1 MLTAAIQ
8 GALKPEASQMYS
20 RILVATDGSPTS
32 EQAIEQAARLA
43 KDQHAQLR
51 IVHAIEQS
59 RLAFAAAGPV
69 ALDLEGILD
78 ALRKSG
84 QAALERGK
92 AIAQRSGVE
101 AEAAIVGDDAIDD
114 RVAMVL
120 AAEARRWRADL
131 VVLGTHGRRGINH
144 LLMGS
149 VAEAVAR
156 VAPAHVLLVRAK
168 PAQG

>member
-1 MLTAAIQ
+1 
-8 GALKPEASQMYS
+8 MYS

-32 EQAIEQAARLA
+32 ERAIEQAARLA
-43 KDQHAQLR
+43 KDQKAQLR
-51 IVHAIEQS
+51 IVHVIEQS

-69 ALDLEGILD
+69 AVDLEGILD

-84 QAALERGK
+84 QAALERGRT
-92 AIAQRSGVE
+92 IAQQVGIQ
-101 AEAAIVGDDAIDD
+101 AETAIVGDDAIDD

-120 AAEARRWRADL
+120 ASEAQRWKADL
-131 VVLGTHGRRGINH
+131 IVLGTHGRRGINH

-156 VAPAHVLLVRAK
+156 VAPAHVLLVRAG

>member
-1 MLTAAIQ
+1 
-8 GALKPEASQMYS
+8 MYC
-20 RILVATDGSPTS
+20 RILVATDGSPAS

-43 KDQHAQLR
+43 KEQQAQLR
-51 IVHAIEQS
+51 IVHVIEQS

-69 ALDLEGILD
+69 AVDLEGILG

-84 QAALERGK
+84 QAALERGR
-92 AIAQRSGVE
+92 AIAQQLGVQ
-101 AEAAIVGDDAIDD
+101 ADTAIVGDDAIDD

-120 AAEARRWRADL
+120 AEEARRWKADL
-131 VVLGTHGRRGINH
+131 IVLGTHGRRGINH

-168 PAQG
+168 AAKG

>member
-1 MLTAAIQ
+1 
-8 GALKPEASQMYS
+8 MYS

-32 EQAIEQAARLA
+32 EMAIEQAARLA
-43 KDQHAQLR
+43 NDQNALLR
-51 IVHAIEQS
+51 IVHVIEQS

-69 ALDLEGILD
+69 AVDLEGILD

-84 QAALERGK
+84 QAALARGRT
-92 AIAQRSGVE
+92 IAQQFGVQ
-101 AEAAIVGDDAIDD
+101 AEAALVGDDAIDD
-114 RVAMVL
+114 RVAVVL
-120 AAEARRWRADL
+120 AEEARRWKADL

-156 VAPAHVLLVRAK
+156 LAPAHVLLVRAR

>member
-1 MLTAAIQ
+1 
-8 GALKPEASQMYS
+8 MYS

-43 KDQHAQLR
+43 KDQQAQLR
-51 IVHAIEQS
+51 IVHVIEQS

-69 ALDLEGILD
+69 AVDLEGILD

-84 QAALERGK
+84 QAALERGR
-92 AIAQRSGVE
+92 AIAQQRDVQ
-101 AEAAIVGDDAIDD
+101 ADAAIVGDDSIDD
-114 RVAMVL
+114 RVAVVL
-120 AAEARRWRADL
+120 AEEARRWKADL
-131 VVLGTHGRRGINH
+131 IVLGTHGRRGINH

-156 VAPAHVLLVRAK
+156 VAPAHVLLVRAR
-168 PAQG
+168 ADRG

>member
-1 MLTAAIQ
+1 
-8 GALKPEASQMYS
+8 MYN
-20 RILVATDGSPTS
+20 RILVATDGSQTS
-32 EQAIEQAARLA
+32 EQAIAQAARLA

-69 ALDLEGILD
+69 AVDLEGILD

-84 QAALERGK
+84 QAALERG
-92 AIAQRSGVE
+92 RSVAREAGVE
-101 AEAAIVGDDAIDD
+101 AQIALIGEDAIDD

-120 AAEARRWRADL
+120 AAEARRWQADL
-131 VVLGTHGRRGINH
+131 IVLGTHGRRGIHH

-156 VAPAHVLLVRAK
+156 VAPAHVLLVRAE
-168 PAQG
+168 AAG

>member
-1 MLTAAIQ
+1 
-8 GALKPEASQMYS
+8 MYN
-20 RILVATDGSPTS
+20 RILVATDGSQTS
-32 EQAIEQAARLA
+32 EQAIAHAARLA

-69 ALDLEGILD
+69 AVDLEGILD

-84 QAALERGK
+84 QAALERG
-92 AIAQRSGVE
+92 RSVAREAGVE
-101 AEAAIVGDDAIDD
+101 AQIALIGEDAIDD

-120 AAEARRWRADL
+120 AAEARRWQADL
-131 VVLGTHGRRGINH
+131 IVLGTHGRRGIHH

-156 VAPAHVLLVRAK
+156 VAPAHVLLVRAE
-168 PAQG
+168 ATG

>member
-1 MLTAAIQ
+1 
-8 GALKPEASQMYS
+8 MYS

-32 EQAIEQAARLA
+32 EQAVEQAARLA

-84 QAALERGK
+84 QAALDRGK
-92 AIAQRSGVE
+92 AIAQPLGVD
-101 AEAAIVGDDAIDD
+101 AETAIVGDDAIDD

-120 AAEARRWRADL
+120 AAEARRWKADL

-156 VAPAHVLLVRAK
+156 VAPAHVLLVRAR

>member
-1 MLTAAIQ
+1 
-8 GALKPEASQMYS
+8 MYN
-20 RILVATDGSPTS
+20 RILVATDGSQTS
-32 EQAIEQAARLA
+32 EQAIAHAARLA

-69 ALDLEGILD
+69 AVDLEGILD
-78 ALRKSG
+78 PLRKSG
-84 QAALERGK
+84 QAALERG
-92 AIAQRSGVE
+92 RSVAREAGVE
-101 AEAAIVGDDAIDD
+101 AQIALIGEDAIDD

-120 AAEARRWRADL
+120 AAEARRWQADL
-131 VVLGTHGRRGINH
+131 IVLGTHGRRGIHH

-156 VAPAHVLLVRAK
+156 VAPAHVLLVRAE
-168 PAQG
+168 ATG

>member
-1 MLTAAIQ
+1 
-8 GALKPEASQMYS
+8 MYC

-43 KDQHAQLR
+43 KDQQAQLR
-51 IVHAIEQS
+51 IVHVIEQS

-69 ALDLEGILD
+69 AVDLEGILD

-84 QAALERGK
+84 QAALERGRG
-92 AIAQRSGVE
+92 IAQQRGVQ

-120 AAEARRWRADL
+120 AEEARRWKADL
-131 VVLGTHGRRGINH
+131 IVLGTHGRRGINH

-156 VAPAHVLLVRAK
+156 VAPAHVLLVRAR
-168 PAQG
+168 AERG

>member
-1 MLTAAIQ
+1 
-8 GALKPEASQMYS
+8 MYS
-20 RILVATDGSPTS
+20 RILAATDGSETS

-43 KDQHAQLR
+43 KDQKAQLR
-51 IVHAIEQS
+51 IVHVIEQA

-69 ALDLEGILD
+69 AIDLEGILE

-84 QAALERGK
+84 QTALDRGR
-92 AIAQRSGVE
+92 AIAQRVGVQ
-101 AEAAIVGDDAIDD
+101 AETAIVGEDSVDD
-114 RVAMVL
+114 RVAIVL
-120 AAEARRWRADL
+120 ADEVRRWKADL

-156 VAPAHVLLVRAK
+156 VAPAHVLLVRAQ
-168 PAQG
+168 PAKT